1 MFRLL
6 LLDDTMLKDSFHAEM
21 YCTLISTCMMGHVGP
36 AEMKGNGDF
45 ESYPEKKRKRPKRRA
60 CYSRP
65 QYALLTKRSS

>member
-21 YCTLISTCMMGHVGP
+21 YCTLISTCMMGHVRP

-45 ESYPEKKRKRPKRRA
+45 QSEKKGKRPKRRA

>member
-21 YCTLISTCMMGHVGP
+21 YCTLISTCMMGHVRP

-45 ESYPEKKRKRPKRRA
+45 ES
-60 CYSRP
+60 
-65 QYALLTKRSS
+65 